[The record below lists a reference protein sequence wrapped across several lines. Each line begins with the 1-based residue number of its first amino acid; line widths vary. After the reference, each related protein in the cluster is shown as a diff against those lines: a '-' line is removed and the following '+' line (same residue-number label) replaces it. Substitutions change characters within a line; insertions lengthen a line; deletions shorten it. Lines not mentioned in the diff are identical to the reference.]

1 PPAGCIGIGNQS
13 PAHGIQGAESGGRE
27 DAVMRGD
34 EEQERRWLASC
45 RKGDGASCAR
55 IVRAYQD
62 TALRTAFLMTN
73 DRQAAE
79 DVAQNAFLNA
89 FRHLARFD
97 LERPFRPW
105 FLTILANEARMHLR
119 ARRRRPD
126 SELPDDLPDGVE
138 ADAILTRLIR
148 DDERAR
154 VRAALA
160 ALDEPFRT
168 AVILYYFN
176 DLSIEEIAAATES
189 QPGTVKSRL
198 HRGRQQLRRLLQ
210 HETAIDDP
218 PETSSAQPAW
228 RAFQ

>member
-1 PPAGCIGIGNQS
+1 MQ
-13 PAHGIQGAESGGRE
+13 
-27 DAVMRGD
+27 DD
-34 EEQERRWLASC
+34 EEQERRWLTSC
-45 RKGDGASCAR
+45 RKGDSNACAR
-55 IVRAYQD
+55 VVRAYQD

-79 DVAQNAFLNA
+79 DIAQNAFLNA
-89 FRHLARFD
+89 FRHLNRFD

-119 ARRRRPD
+119 ARKRRPAT
-126 SELPDDLPDGVE
+126 ELPDDLPDGAD

-160 ALDEPFRT
+160 ELDEPFRT
-168 AVILYYFN
+168 TVILFYFN
-176 DLSIEEIAAATES
+176 DLSVDEIANATDS

-198 HRGRQQLRRLLQ
+198 HRGRQHLRHLLGS
-210 HETAIDDP
+210 ERAAE
-218 PETSSAQPAW
+218 PEITTVQPGW
-228 RAFQ
+228 RASR

>member
-1 PPAGCIGIGNQS
+1 
-13 PAHGIQGAESGGRE
+13 
-27 DAVMRGD
+27 MRGD

-45 RKGDGASCAR
+45 RKGDSGACAR
-55 IVRAYQD
+55 VVRAYQD

-89 FRHLARFD
+89 FHHLHRFD

-119 ARRRRPD
+119 AQRRRPAG
-126 SELPDDLPDGVE
+126 ELPDDLPDGGE
-138 ADAILTRLIR
+138 TDAILARLIR

-160 ALDEPFRT
+160 ELDEPYRT
-168 AVILYYFN
+168 TVILYYFN
-176 DLSIEEIAAATES
+176 DLSTDEIANATDS
-189 QPGTVKSRL
+189 PPGTVKSRL
-198 HRGRQQLRRLLQ
+198 HRGREQLRRLLGDEQ
-210 HETAIDDP
+210 AGEIETTTTQ
-218 PETSSAQPAW
+218 PER
-228 RAFQ
+228 RASR

>member
-1 PPAGCIGIGNQS
+1 
-13 PAHGIQGAESGGRE
+13 
-27 DAVMRGD
+27 MRGD
-34 EEQERRWLASC
+34 EEQERRWLAGC
-45 RKGDGASCAR
+45 RKGDSSACAR
-55 IVRAYQD
+55 VVRAYQD

-89 FRHLARFD
+89 FRHLNRFD

-126 SELPDDLPDGVE
+126 SELPDDLPDGAE
-138 ADAILTRLIR
+138 ADAILSRLIR

-160 ALDEPFRT
+160 ELDEPYRT
-168 AVILYYFN
+168 TVILFYFN
-176 DLSIEEIAAATES
+176 DLSITEIAGATDS

-198 HRGRQQLRRLLQ
+198 HRGRQHLRRLLGD
-210 HETAIDDP
+210 ERVSDE
-218 PETSSAQPAW
+218 PETTSVQPGW
-228 RAFQ
+228 RASR

>member
-1 PPAGCIGIGNQS
+1 M
-13 PAHGIQGAESGGRE
+13 QGS
-27 DAVMRGD
+27 D
-34 EEQERRWLASC
+34 EQERRWLASC
-45 RKGDGASCAR
+45 RKGDHNACAR
-55 IVRAYQD
+55 IVHAYQD

-89 FRHLARFD
+89 FRHLNRFD

-119 ARRRRPD
+119 ASRRRPD
-126 SELPDDLPDGVE
+126 SELPDDVPDGAE

-160 ALDEPFRT
+160 DLDEPFRT
-168 AVILYYFN
+168 TVILHYFN
-176 DLSIEEIAAATES
+176 DLSIDEIASATDS

-198 HRGRQQLRRLLQ
+198 HRGRQHLRRMLGD
-210 HETAIDDP
+210 ERANDEPDSI
-218 PETSSAQPAW
+218 SIQPGR
-228 RAFQ
+228 RASK